1 MNPKPEI
8 AVIGA
13 GWAGL
18 AAAAYL
24 APHCRLTLFEAGK
37 VAGGRA
43 RSVAHGQ
50 FAELDNGQH
59 LLIGAYRAV
68 FRLLRR
74 VGESPDALFLRE
86 PLHWHL
92 ADGFQFRSP
101 QKLPAPLH
109 LLWAVLRGKNVD
121 WAQKTA
127 LLRQMAALQRWHK
140 RQPPDQSIASWL
152 DEQRVGEDWRAQFWR
167 PMVLGALNT
176 PPETASLRVLC
187 HVLADGVWA
196 SRNAGDFYMAKRNLS
211 GTLAAPVLHY
221 LAQHGAKYRPNCRI
235 AQVQAASGKV
245 QADGQTFD
253 AAVFAV
259 APYHLAPLLPEHLGD
274 TVRQAVQQLS
284 YHAITTVY
292 LRYPQPLHLP
302 AALTGFAHR
311 PTQWLLDRGRLQ
323 HPNEAAAIISTSDL
337 VAESSLHTDG
347 KPDWAA
353 TAHQDLLQLNPHLPP
368 PEAQQ
373 TITEKRATVASTV
386 NRRLPDMADLNA
398 ARIWLAGDWLHER
411 YPATLEAAVQTGER
425 AAQQCLAALAHT
437 SGTR

>member
-13 GWAGL
+13 GWSGL

-43 RSVAHGQ
+43 RGVAHGE

-109 LLWAVLRGKNVD
+109 LLWAVLRGKNAD

-152 DEQRVGEDWRAQFWR
+152 DEQRVGEEWRAQFWR

-176 PPETASLRVLC
+176 PLETASLRVLC

-196 SRNAGDFYMAKRNLS
+196 SRNAGDFYIAKRNLS
-211 GTLAAPVLHY
+211 DTLAAPVLHY

-259 APYHLAPLLPEHLGD
+259 APYHLAPLLPGHLGD
-274 TVRQAVQQLS
+274 AVRQAVQQLS

-337 VAESSLHTDG
+337 VA
-347 KPDWAA
+347 
-353 TAHQDLLQLNPHLPP
+353 
-368 PEAQQ
+368 
-373 TITEKRATVASTV
+373 
-386 NRRLPDMADLNA
+386 
-398 ARIWLAGDWLHER
+398 
-411 YPATLEAAVQTGER
+411 
-425 AAQQCLAALAHT
+425 
-437 SGTR
+437 

>member
-43 RSVAHGQ
+43 RGVAHGE

-68 FRLLRR
+68 FRLLHR

-92 ADGFQFRSP
+92 ADGFQFRCP

-109 LLWAVLRGKNVD
+109 LLWAVLRGKNAD

-152 DEQRVGEDWRAQFWR
+152 DEQRVGEDW
-167 PMVLGALNT
+167 MVLGALNT
-176 PPETASLRVLC
+176 PLETASLRVLC

-196 SRNAGDFYMAKRNLS
+196 SRNAGDFYIAKRNLS
-211 GTLAAPVLHY
+211 DTLAAPVLHY

-235 AQVQAASGKV
+235 AQVHAASGKV

-259 APYHLAPLLPEHLGD
+259 APYHLAPLLPEHLGNA
-274 TVRQAVQQLS
+274 VRQAVQQLS

-292 LRYPQPLHLP
+292 LRYGCST
-302 AALTGFAHR
+302 AAACNTQTKPPPSSAR
-311 PTQWLLDRGRLQ
+311 PTSL
-323 HPNEAAAIISTSDL
+323 PKAACTPTASPTGQPR
-337 VAESSLHTDG
+337 HT
-347 KPDWAA
+347 K
-353 TAHQDLLQLNPHLPP
+353 TFCN
-368 PEAQQ
+368 
-373 TITEKRATVASTV
+373 
-386 NRRLPDMADLNA
+386 
-398 ARIWLAGDWLHER
+398 
-411 YPATLEAAVQTGER
+411 
-425 AAQQCLAALAHT
+425 
-437 SGTR
+437 